1 MPPGKMHADEP
12 DIDAPLVQRLIAA
25 QFPHWAGLSVKP
37 VDSVG
42 TSNAMYRLGEDMA
55 VRLPRVAG
63 AVEDIETEH
72 TWLPRLAPSL
82 PVAVPEPLGKG
93 APGEDYPWRWSVFR
107 WLDGENPVSGRIAE
121 PVRLAQELGAFV
133 TALHRIDPTG
143 GPASFRSESLAE
155 RDGWT
160 RRAMAALRGSVDSGA
175 VTAAWDADRQAPAW
189 AGPAVWIHA
198 DLQPGNLLVAGGGLS
213 AVIDFGCMGLG
224 DPAVDL
230 IPAWYVLPR
239 EARDVFRAAAR
250 ADEAAWARGR
260 GWALS
265 VALMEAD
272 YYRDTN
278 PAMAATARYVIG
290 EVLADHAARTA

>member
-1 MPPGKMHADEP
+1 MPAGKMHADEP

-25 QFPHWAGLSVKP
+25 QFPHWAALPVKP

-42 TSNAMYRLGEDMA
+42 TSNAMYRLGEDMV

-63 AVEDIETEH
+63 AAEDAETEH

-93 APGEDYPWRWSVFR
+93 APGEGYPWRWSVFR
-107 WLDGENPVSGRIAE
+107 WLDGENPVRGRIAE
-121 PVRLAQELGAFV
+121 PGRLAQDLAAFV

-143 GPASFRSESLAE
+143 GPTSFRGGSLAE
-155 RDGWT
+155 RDGST
-160 RRAMAALRGSVDSGA
+160 RRAIAALRGSLDAGA

-213 AVIDFGCMGLG
+213 AVIDFECLGLG

-230 IPAWYVLPR
+230 ITAWYVVPR
-239 EARDVFRAAAR
+239 EARDTFRAAAR
-250 ADEAAWARGR
+250 ADDAAWARGR

-272 YYRDTN
+272 YYGETN

-290 EVLADHAARTA
+290 EVLADHAGRTA